1 MAEMHLD
8 ATFSDEGQAT
18 GETGSTK
25 RSAASLDDEGDS
37 NIIVKLPQVG
47 DIKRSGN
54 CIYCGDVKTGSI
66 SYLTHWDPAAIAAN
80 CHIHG
85 SDVCY
90 FTMPLLGTEE
100 DEMIRWLG
108 EAGCYRNAKDH
119 LACIPDSAY
128 NRRVRKR

>member
-37 NIIVKLPQVG
+37 NPIVKLPQVG

-66 SYLTHWDPAAIAAN
+66 SYLTHWDLAAIAAN

-85 SDVCY
+85 SDVCC